1 MLASQKDDSFNLREF
16 ALVLSVQTSRRQ
28 KNAEQIAQVLLSVTK
43 PNTQFQ
49 KLTRQLPSRSLI
61 SLSGR

>member
-28 KNAEQIAQVLLSVTK
+28 KNTEQIAQVLLSVTK

>member
-43 PNTQFQ
+43 PSTQFQ